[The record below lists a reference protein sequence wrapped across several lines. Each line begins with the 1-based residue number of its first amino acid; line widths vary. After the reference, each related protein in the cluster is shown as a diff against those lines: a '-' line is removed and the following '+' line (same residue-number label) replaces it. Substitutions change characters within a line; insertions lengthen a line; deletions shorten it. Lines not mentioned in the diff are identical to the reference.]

1 MENFKLCKKCN
12 ISKEIIYFRKYRNVC
27 IDCQREYGRNKYK
40 KESEKLKS
48 IKKEYYENNK
58 EKCREYGRI
67 YYKENIEDNKILK
80 KEYYENN
87 KEYIKE
93 QHKIYNK
100 NNKDK
105 INKRQREYISSRIQ
119 NDNMFKLSK
128 NTRTL
133 IVNSFYYNGFTKKS
147 KTQNILGC
155 SFEEFKV
162 YLESKFENWMNW
174 DNRGLYNGELN
185 YGWDIDHIIPISS
198 AKIEDDIIRLNH
210 YTNLQPL
217 CSYTNRHIKKDI
229 FISF

>member
-1 MENFKLCKKCN
+1 MKNFKLCKKCN
-12 ISKEIIYFRKYRNVC
+12 IDKEIELFRKYRNSC
-27 IDCQREYGRNKYK
+27 RECEKEYGRNKYK
-40 KESEKLKS
+40 SESEKLKS
-48 IKKEYYENNK
+48 IKREYYENNK
-58 EKCREYGRI
+58 EKCREYARK
-67 YYKENIEDNKILK
+67 YYKENIESNKILK

-100 NNKDK
+100 ENKDK

-155 SFEEFKV
+155 SFEEFKI
-162 YLESKFENWMNW
+162 YLESKFEDWMNW
-174 DNRGLYNGELN
+174 ENRGLYNGELN

-198 AKIEDDIIRLNH
+198 AKTEDEIIRLNH
-210 YTNLQPL
+210 YKNLQPL
-217 CSYTNRHIKKDI
+217 CSYINRHIKKDI
-229 FISF
+229 FIS